1 MKKIVICAFL
11 LGMFI
16 VTLGLTACHSYQNHN
31 INGINAAKVI
41 GIKLIVYDENNK
53 VIDKISSVD
62 SVDNTSLS
70 FNVNKRY
77 IVEVESIQSGES
89 DSGNIVADAIIW
101 NFNNEVINVKKC
113 NDDETDTTYFI
124 ECKKINEDTNLDIQV
139 DEFSLK
145 LNVCFEDYNIC
156 GHIDKISI
164 IDSFVANAGYCSDD
178 DLVEES
184 LNFEKFGSMKQEHLI
199 IYKFDSLT
207 EFEKF
212 KLKYQNRISFEELE
226 NKVNFEDESYFVNA
240 SLLLVYKFTT
250 NTSLSYDVCGVYVDN
265 KTLCVHVNKNI
276 TSSDNSKMK
285 DGWFLAILVEKE
297 IIKDITNF
305 DSIMEE

>member
-124 ECKKINEDTNLDIQV
+124 ECKKINEDT
-139 DEFSLK
+139 S
-145 LNVCFEDYNIC
+145 
-156 GHIDKISI
+156 
-164 IDSFVANAGYCSDD
+164 
-178 DLVEES
+178 
-184 LNFEKFGSMKQEHLI
+184 
-199 IYKFDSLT
+199 
-207 EFEKF
+207 
-212 KLKYQNRISFEELE
+212 
-226 NKVNFEDESYFVNA
+226 
-240 SLLLVYKFTT
+240 
-250 NTSLSYDVCGVYVDN
+250 
-265 KTLCVHVNKNI
+265 
-276 TSSDNSKMK
+276 
-285 DGWFLAILVEKE
+285 
-297 IIKDITNF
+297 
-305 DSIMEE
+305 